1 MNEELDALWDN
12 ERVDL
17 ALLTEGRTS
26 VGGKWV
32 YAIKLD
38 PSELGRKSTRHDLLL
53 KATPRPQE

>member
-26 VGGKWV
+26 VGESG
-32 YAIKLD
+32 
-38 PSELGRKSTRHDLLL
+38 SM
-53 KATPRPQE
+53 Q